1 MGISTS
7 TKNSNGIIV
16 IYNGTMYVYD
26 TRLNLC
32 PSGTVG
38 TVAFDSKRFLIVS
51 CRFRFCFRVSKQPW
65 FYNHR
70 NTLIS
75 SYVRIKSL
83 PIAFDIPSKR

>member
-7 TKNSNGIIV
+7 TKNSNGITI

-32 PSGTVG
+32 PSGAVG
-38 TVAFDSKRFLIVS
+38 TAAFDSKRFLIVRRS
-51 CRFRFCFRVSKQPW
+51 FRFCFRVSKQPR

-70 NTLIS
+70 NTLVS

-83 PIAFDIPSKR
+83 STVFDIPSNR